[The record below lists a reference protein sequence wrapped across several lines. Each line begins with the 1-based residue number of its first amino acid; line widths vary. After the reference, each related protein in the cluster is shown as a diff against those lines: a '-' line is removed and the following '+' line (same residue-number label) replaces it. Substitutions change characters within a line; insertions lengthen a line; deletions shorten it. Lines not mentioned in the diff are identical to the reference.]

1 MGDCFIVRRGGAGLN
16 FKVKAYASEL
26 LLPATASENTI
37 AVITDTA
44 ISSYVFSTTE
54 PQNPVDGMVWF
65 YTGTQSSIEF
75 NALKKNNLQVYPLGA
90 KQYIG
95 DVWVSKTA
103 KIYQNGEFEDFWG
116 GSLFDNGNQFE
127 FVTGGWEQRN
137 GLYQSQ
143 SAKGTVTIGSR
154 IQLNASGETS
164 AVAVT
169 KNKIN
174 FAQYKTLFCD
184 ITANSGGILFA
195 LCTIYTGNIADES
208 PRVTF
213 TGTGVKS
220 LDISGVT
227 SGDYY
232 LAFGVNNGRSG
243 TVSRI
248 WLE

>member
-1 MGDCFIVRRGGAGLN
+1 MIFNMTSGTPLN
-16 FKVKAYASEL
+16 FKVNAYASEL
-26 LLPATASENTI
+26 LLPATASVNTI
-37 AVITDTA
+37 AVFTSNEMTGWVIDA
-44 ISSYVFSTTE
+44 NE
-54 PQNPVDGMVWF
+54 PAAPEEGMVWIID
-65 YTGTQSSIEF
+65 GTASNEGF
-75 NALKKNNLQVYPLGA
+75 NALKTNSIKVYPIFA

-95 DVWVSKTA
+95 GAWVKKSA
-103 KIYQNGEFEDFWG
+103 KIYQNGEFEDFWNG
-116 GSLFDNGNQFE
+116 RLFDNGNQFE
-127 FVTGGWEQRN
+127 FFTGGWEQRN
-137 GLYQSQ
+137 GLYQIQ
-143 SAKGTVTIGSR
+143 SAKGTVTIGST
-154 IQLNASGETS
+154 IYLNAAGETS

-169 KNKIN
+169 KSKMN
-174 FAQYKTLFCD
+174 FAPYKTLFCD